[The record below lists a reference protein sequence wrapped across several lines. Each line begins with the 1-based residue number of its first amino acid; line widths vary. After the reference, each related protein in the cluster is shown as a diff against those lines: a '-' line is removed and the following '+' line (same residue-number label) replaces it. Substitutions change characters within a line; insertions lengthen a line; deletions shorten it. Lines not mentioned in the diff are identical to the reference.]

1 MEANF
6 VCGALQ
12 ISKYLYIWVA
22 LNKKDKSG
30 QNNAWIVKKSQ
41 TLNLSFL
48 YQVLPKR
55 QKASHPLAWAALAA
69 TYHLWTTD
77 LPRTFTWHWIAG
89 TTAHAILASTTLLCF
104 FSKEPWEML
113 ADKPKQSSKEREYCA
128 LMYLS
133 VTNTPKFYLQCRLK
147 I

>member
-1 MEANF
+1 MNSKKITDPKF
-6 VCGALQ
+6 V
-12 ISKYLYIWVA
+12 
-22 LNKKDKSG
+22 
-30 QNNAWIVKKSQ
+30 
-41 TLNLSFL
+41 FF

-69 TYHLWTTD
+69 TCHLWTAD
-77 LPRTFTWHWIAG
+77 LPRTYLWHWIAG

-104 FSKEPWEML
+104 FSKDPWEML
-113 ADKPKQSSKEREYCA
+113 VDKPKQSSKEREYCA